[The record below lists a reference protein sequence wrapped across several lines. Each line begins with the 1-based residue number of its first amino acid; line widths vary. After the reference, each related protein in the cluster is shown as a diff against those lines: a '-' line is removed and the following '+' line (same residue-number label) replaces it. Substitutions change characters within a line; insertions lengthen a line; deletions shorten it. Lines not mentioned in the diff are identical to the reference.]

1 VGRGR
6 SCFSCGET
14 QSGPGQFCR
23 TCGKPLDA
31 PDLELLSS
39 EVNTTSGTDVVMSV
53 GGSKGR
59 SAVAIVA
66 VLAALGGVAAF
77 SGKGITS
84 TAASTTTSPSR
95 LTRTTLQ
102 RTTTTTSATTSTTD
116 QAVAPL
122 ATTTSTTDDAVV
134 RAREIALTQPRTVT
148 TPILPEKTGL
158 KLLVIGIRVGSGL
171 QSGDAIIDLDSGL
184 VTPFA
189 GPIVESPVSIQPY
202 GAGLV
207 VSEDNGENRFDIWQ
221 PNGTKQTVRLPS
233 DGSASFRQSGLVAG
247 DVMWSSVTVQ
257 NEGANSVNKLV
268 GTDLRDGHLV
278 AEISLPETSRL
289 LGLDEQRRPV
299 VVDFGSGT
307 YVLDP
312 ATVTFKRITTNLSFA
327 AEGDVRIENV
337 CDEQL
342 RCGTVRRKGAQPP
355 QPLSETSIFNS
366 QISLSP
372 NGEIML
378 RASYRNGGP
387 ADVEAVDLTSGLLHK
402 VDVQADTFPP
412 QFVWSPDSKWLFGFA
427 NGVVKAWKVGTPDT
441 LTLSLDGDPL
451 RAAAVG
457 VFPTG

>member
-31 PDLELLSS
+31 PDLELLSG
-39 EVNTTSGTDVVMSV
+39 EVHTDSGSDVVMSV

-77 SGKGITS
+77 SGKS
-84 TAASTTTSPSR
+84 TTATVASTTTASQRP
-95 LTRTTLQ
+95 TTTGQ
-102 RTTTTTSATTSTTD
+102 RTTTTTAPPETS
-116 QAVAPL
+116 
-122 ATTTSTTDDAVV
+122 TTSTTDDAAA
-134 RAREIALTQPRTVT
+134 RAREIAMTQPRMVA

-158 KLLVIGIRVGSGL
+158 KLLVVGMQQTASGPPR
-171 QSGDAIIDLDSGL
+171 DAIIDLDSGL

-189 GPIVESPVSIQPY
+189 GPSVESAVS
-202 GAGLV
+202 
-207 VSEDNGENRFDIWQ
+207 
-221 PNGTKQTVRLPS
+221 
-233 DGSASFRQSGLVAG
+233 
-247 DVMWSSVTVQ
+247 DV
-257 NEGANSVNKLV
+257 
-268 GTDLRDGHLV
+268 RDGHLV
-278 AEISLPETSRL
+278 AEIGLPSTSRL
-289 LGLDEQRRPV
+289 IGLDGQGRPV
-299 VVDFGSGT
+299 VVDIGSGT

-312 ATVTFKRITTNLSFA
+312 ATVTFRRITTNLSVA

-342 RCGTVRRKGAQPP
+342 RCGTVRQEGEQPA
-355 QPLSETSIFNS
+355 QPLSDIDIFGGE
-366 QISLSP
+366 ISLSP

-378 RASYRNGGP
+378 RASYRNG
-387 ADVEAVDLTSGLLHK
+387 AQAEAEVIDLTSGAAQK
-402 VDVQADTFPP
+402 VDVQADSSPL
-412 QFVWSPDSKWLFGFA
+412 QIVWSPDSKWLLGFA

-441 LTLSLDGDPL
+441 LTLSLDGVPL
-451 RAAAVG
+451 RATAVG